1 MITASYVVELRP
13 VEREAVRAG
22 LASAGRKAQVPGIV
36 RLRRALKCLLRA
48 YGLRCVSV
56 AERKAQGAVRV
67 APAVAAVLFSEMRA
81 AIQ

>member
-13 VEREAVRAG
+13 VERKAVRAG
-22 LASAGRKAQVPGIV
+22 LASAGRQAPAIV

-67 APAVAAVLFSEMRA
+67 APAVAAELFSEMRA